1 MGALIKPDTDATD
14 DVLNAIAHIPT
25 RSLPSVAET
34 TFFEKLSDRDFMRIA
49 FYLAKKSFDEGGC
62 PIGAVIVDNGTHQI
76 IGKGHNTLVQEN
88 DPYNHGE
95 TSAIR
100 DAGRQ
105 NFSRTTLYTTLSPCD
120 VCATLLYMRQFA
132 RIVVGDVTSASG
144 NEDLLRGKGV
154 KVDVMEDQACIAL
167 YDAYRRDRPDL
178 DLEDWKGLAAVHNR
192 TTAAGS

>member
-1 MGALIKPDTDATD
+1 MGALIKHDTDLTN

-25 RSLPSVAET
+25 RSLASVV
-34 TFFEKLSDRDFMRIA
+34 EKAFCAKLGDRDFMRIA

-62 PIGAVIVDNGTHQI
+62 PIGAVIVDNETHQI
-76 IGKGHNTLVQEN
+76 IGKGHNTLVQDN

-105 NFSRTTLYTTLSPCD
+105 NFSEATLCTTLSPCD

-132 RIVVGDVTSASG
+132 RVVVGDVTSASG
-144 NEDLLRGKGV
+144 NEEFLRSKGV
-154 KVDVMEDQACIAL
+154 KVDVMEDQDCIAL
-167 YDAYRRDRPDL
+167 YDMYRRDHPDL
-178 DLEDWKGLAAVHNR
+178 DLEDWKGLAAVHDR
-192 TTAAGS
+192 TAASGS